1 MNDNFCRMVADALT
15 EQDAKEERR
24 KLRPWVGAVVS
35 GMCLAL
41 LFVATK
47 SAYGQGKEQ
56 SADVAQYGQISVY
69 LYNKPCENKL
79 VLGRL
84 EERVHKTYRAGE
96 AFHKSLGHRELCY
109 LRLEAY
115 DSIFILDEHGDMADL
130 PKSDFKP
137 WKGNTKP
144 KPGQVGV

>member
-1 MNDNFCRMVADALT
+1 MDEREHQWHDFPTLPRLTILPWLIWALF
-15 EQDAKEERR
+15 
-24 KLRPWVGAVVS
+24 LVS
-35 GMCLAL
+35 IVTGGIRL
-41 LFVATK
+41 
-47 SAYGQGKEQ
+47 AYGAEE
-56 SADVAQYGQISVY
+56 SADVAQYEQVSVY
-69 LYNKPCENKL
+69 LYNKPCVNKI

-84 EERVHKTYRAGE
+84 EERVHKAYRAGE

-115 DSIFILDEHGDMADL
+115 DAIFILDEHGGMADL